1 MLMENAKKSGFEI
14 LEVDTQKKIDIPP
27 TGGKPLLLYF
37 KANPS
42 GKRIIEILQELKAKG
57 VQFRVAR
64 PLPRCLFAKDYP
76 RILQE
81 AGAPRSCSECADL
94 FEVSEDGMTRFCGAL
109 GGRLGPKAEYLRDKE
124 QLLDYFYSFY
134 GQLPPPPR
142 CTNCIHNIRKSCTA
156 VCKERE

>member
-14 LEVDTQKKIDIPP
+14 VEVDTQKKEDISP

-37 KANPS
+37 KAPRS
-42 GKRIIEILQELKAKG
+42 GKRILEVLRELNEKG
-57 VQFRVAR
+57 VQFKVAR

-81 AGAPRSCSECADL
+81 AGAPKSCSDCADL
-94 FEVSEDGMTRFCGAL
+94 FEVREDGMTQFCRAL
-109 GGRLGPKAEYLRDKE
+109 GGRLGPKVEYLRDKD

-134 GQLPPPPR
+134 NKLPPPPR
-142 CTNCIHNIRKSCTA
+142 CANCIHHVRKSCTA